1 MEPIKEIKE
10 KLDIVD
16 VVKDYIQLFPAGK
29 NFKAVCPFHKEK
41 TPSFIISPDR
51 QTWHCFGSCNEGG
64 DVISFVMKYENLEF
78 YEALKMLAERAGVE
92 LKSISPSGQK
102 EFGILYDINLASVEF
117 YKDQLLPHQ
126 EARDYL
132 EERGI
137 KKETIDDFEIGFAPT
152 DRDALILYLVNRGYE
167 IQDVERAGLCFKT
180 ERGTYMDRFRG
191 RLMFPLYNTFGK
203 VVGFSGRILP
213 QYDDGKSGKYV
224 NSPETL
230 IFNKSK
236 TLYGFHKSKS
246 YIKEAKQVLFVEG
259 QMDFLMLYQ
268 DGVKNVIATSGT
280 ALTNHHLEIL
290 KKVCDTA
297 VFAFDSDEAG
307 LSAIERAIDMAHTMD
322 LNVKAF
328 TLEDAKDPAEYIV
341 KNPGQ
346 IDRLIRH
353 NSLSAFDF
361 YYQRLIEKND
371 SDNLKIK
378 LRSFLSKILHIASP
392 IERSS
397 WVRKIA
403 EKIGMAER
411 VIYEEMEM
419 FKGVKKASVVVDNK
433 NDENKTNDLK
443 DSVKQVKS
451 RVQRIAMDIFILTMI
466 DRQNVG
472 LIEDYKNYFPQP
484 FDSLLGFMLEDKKPV
499 ELSES
504 DNIFSYLE
512 MKASLKH
519 GQIEQE
525 KIPMEISFLL
535 KELKREYLKD
545 RKQELLSEIK
555 KSEQNNSPD
564 KIGALLKEFDEIVKL
579 IDN

>member
-29 NFKAVCPFHKEK
+29 NFKAICPFHKEK

-102 EFGILYDINLASVEF
+102 EFGILYDINLAALEF
-117 YKDQLLPHQ
+117 YRDQLLPHQ
-126 EARDYL
+126 EARVYL

-152 DRDALILYLVNRGYE
+152 DKDALILYLVNRGYE

-203 VVGFSGRILP
+203 VVGFSGRVLP

-246 YIKEAKQVLFVEG
+246 YIKELKQVLFVEG

-280 ALTNHHLEIL
+280 ALTNYHLEIL

-297 VFAFDSDEAG
+297 IFAFDSDEAG

-322 LNVKAF
+322 LNVKSF

-361 YYQRLIEKND
+361 YYRRLIEKND
-371 SDNLKIK
+371 SDNLKTK

-397 WVRKIA
+397 WVKKIA
-403 EKIGMAER
+403 EKVGMAEKT
-411 VIYEEMEM
+411 IYEEMEM
-419 FKGVKKASVVVDNK
+419 FKGVKKVNVADNK
-433 NDENKTNDLK
+433 NLENKGNDLN
-443 DSVKQVKS
+443 SSMEQIKS
-451 RVQRIAMDIFILTMI
+451 RVQRIAMDIFILIMI

-472 LIEDYKNYFPQP
+472 LVNDYRNYFPQP
-484 FDSLLGFMLEDKKPV
+484 FDDLLDFIVEDKKPT
-499 ELSES
+499 ESSEA

-512 MKASLKH
+512 MQASLKND
-519 GQIEQE
+519 QIDQE
-525 KIPMEISFLL
+525 KIPVEISFLL

-555 KSEQNNSPD
+555 KSEQDNNPD
-564 KIGALLKEFDEIVKL
+564 KIGELLKEFDEIVKL

>member
-117 YKDQLLPHQ
+117 YKDQLVPHQ

-555 KSEQNNSPD
+555 KSEQDNSPD

>member
-117 YKDQLLPHQ
+117 YKDQLVPHQ

>member
-117 YKDQLLPHQ
+117 YKDQLVPHQ

-137 KKETIDDFEIGFAPT
+137 KKETIDDFEIGFAPI

>member
-545 RKQELLSEIK
+545 KKQELLSEIK
-555 KSEQNNSPD
+555 KSEQDNSPD